1 MNASFFRIRV
11 AQDPQAWTIHLSGD
25 VDYAAS
31 LELVPQLIDIA
42 DHCDKDL
49 LIDLEGVTLID
60 SEGIKALLA
69 TCKRMRN
76 KQGNARVVR
85 CSPMAERVLRLV
97 GVDEM
102 LGLSA
107 C

>member
-11 AQDPQAWTIHLSGD
+11 AQNLQAWTVHLSGD

-31 LELVPQLIDIA
+31 IELVPRLIEITDR
-42 DHCDKDL
+42 CDKDL
-49 LIDLEGVTLID
+49 LIDLGGVTLID

-69 TCKRMRN
+69 TCVRMRQ

-85 CSPMAERVLRLV
+85 CSPSAERVLRLIGV
-97 GVDEM
+97 GEA
-102 LGLSA
+102 LGIGA
-107 C
+107 R

>member
-1 MNASFFRIRV
+1 MNASFFRIEV
-11 AQDPQAWTIHLSGD
+11 AQDLHAWTIHLSGD

-31 LELVPQLIDIA
+31 IELVPQLVEIA
-42 DHCDKDL
+42 DQCDKDL
-49 LIDLEGVTLID
+49 LIDLGGVTLID

-69 TCKRMRN
+69 TCMRMRN

-85 CSPMAERVLRLV
+85 CSPRAERVLRLV

-102 LGLSA
+102 LGISV